1 MGKERT
7 RVPFDPEHI
16 VGERY
21 GRLVILRH
29 VRNEYKPISDG
40 KQQLIRIV
48 ECRCDCGNTV
58 TVPYHSLRAG
68 TKRSCGCLQADE
80 TAAHNKSRGTYD
92 PEGVVGEVYGRLTVI
107 RHDHDETEIQGYRNG
122 KPKVTTRHFVLVRCE
137 CGKEFVAPYKQLK
150 AGKLSS
156 CGCLK
161 RDMLVERNTTHG
173 LFSDEIAS
181 ILYRNVYTQMVRRC
195 YDENSISYPNYGGRG
210 IYICDEWYTPRVYGN
225 PGFVAFHN
233 WAIRNGYRYEP
244 DGHGINKWSIDRILT
259 DGPYAP
265 WNCRWT
271 TRKVQANNK
280 TNTEMMHDID
290 GTMITRGYF
299 ASKYGISTTV
309 ICNRLLDHWSE
320 AAILFD
326 ATHPEMGIHRTNSKK
341 TTSKYLDK
349 DGFGIIIPSIE
360 TQIEMY
366 KRRMRQNVSPSPAQ
380 V

>member
-7 RVPFDPEHI
+7 RVPFDPERI

-29 VRNEYKPISDG
+29 VRNEYQPRSDG
-40 KQQLIRIV
+40 KQQLIRMV
-48 ECRCDCGNTV
+48 ECRCDCGNTI
-58 TVPYHSLRAG
+58 TVPYNSLRDG
-68 TKRSCGCLQADE
+68 NKRSCGCLQADG

-161 RDMLVERNTTHG
+161 KDMLTERNTTHG
-173 LFSDEIAS
+173 LMTDPIARM
-181 ILYRNVYTQMVRRC
+181 LYMNVYTQMVRRC
-195 YDENSISYPNYGGRG
+195 YSEKSPYYKNYGGRG
-210 IYICDEWYTPRVYGN
+210 IKICDEWYTPRIYGN
-225 PGFVAFHN
+225 PGFVEFHN
-233 WAIRNGYRYEP
+233 WAIRNGYRYIP
-244 DGHGINKWSIDRILT
+244 DERGINTLSIDRADD

-280 TNTEMMHDID
+280 TNTKMMPDVD

-299 ASKYGISTTV
+299 ASKYGMDTSDIRSM
-309 ICNRLLDHWSE
+309 LEEHHWSE
-320 AAILFD
+320 AAVLFK
-326 ATHPEMGIHRTNSKK
+326 ATHPELGLRK
-341 TTSKYLDK
+341 TTHSGQYTRYVDK
-349 DGFGIIIPSIE
+349 DGFTVIIPSLELQREIYRRRHS
-360 TQIEMY
+360 TQHG
-366 KRRMRQNVSPSPAQ
+366 
-380 V
+380 